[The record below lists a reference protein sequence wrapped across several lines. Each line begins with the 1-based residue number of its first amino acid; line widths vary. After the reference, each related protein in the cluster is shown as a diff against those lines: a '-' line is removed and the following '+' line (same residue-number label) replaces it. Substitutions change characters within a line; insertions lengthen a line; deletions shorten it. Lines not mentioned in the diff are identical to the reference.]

1 MIHLRDLT
9 ILIQNLNRLAPHK
22 HFRIDRAYGGFRI
35 EDETYQDALGTGY
48 TTKRR
53 LYDCASAAVAF
64 HRSLK
69 R

>member
-9 ILIQNLNRLAPHK
+9 ILIHGMNRLAPHK

-35 EDETYQDALGTGY
+35 EDETHQDALGTGY
-48 TTKRR
+48 TTKRN
-53 LYDCASAAVAF
+53 LHDCASAAVAF